1 MNFIIRVIVTAVA
14 AAVAVI
20 LVPGIST
27 VGPNATM
34 ALAAFAIVLSLV
46 NISIKPIVQLIS
58 SPISVLTLGLF
69 YLIVNALLLEL
80 AAWASAGLFGSGV
93 VVDSFLSAFFGSIVI
108 SIVSALVNGLIGN
121 DK

>member
-27 VGPNATM
+27 VGPNATL

-46 NISIKPIVQLIS
+46 NIFIKPIVQLIS